1 MKFILDTNVL
11 SELTKPD
18 PDENVLEW
26 FNNCPEDKMYIC
38 SITLGE
44 IETGISSLDPGK
56 KQNQLILWFGSLQNS
71 FKNRILTIDDIT
83 AIRWGELRGNLK
95 HRGIKIPVT
104 SGLIAATAITNNAV
118 LVTGNTKDFNFPG
131 IEILN
136 PWLE

>member
-11 SELTKPD
+11 SDLTKPE
-18 PDENVLEW
+18 PDNNVLEW
-26 FNNCPEDKMYIC
+26 FNNCPENKMYIC

-56 KQNQLILWFGSLQNS
+56 KKNQLILWFGNLQNS
-71 FKNRILTIDDIT
+71 FKSRILTVDETT
-83 AIRWGELRGNLK
+83 AIRWGEIRGNLK
-95 HRGIKIPVT
+95 RKGIKIPVID
-104 SGLIAATAITNNAV
+104 GLIAAAAIANNAV
-118 LVTGNTKDFNFPG
+118 LVTRNTKDFDFPG